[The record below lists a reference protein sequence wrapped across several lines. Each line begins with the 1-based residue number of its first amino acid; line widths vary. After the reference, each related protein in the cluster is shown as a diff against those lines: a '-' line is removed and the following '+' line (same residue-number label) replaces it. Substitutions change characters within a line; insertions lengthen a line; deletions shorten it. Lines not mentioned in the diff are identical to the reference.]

1 MYRKEA
7 LISCRV
13 GFQEWPRTFSPRR
26 LIVATSRRVRATKMG
41 WTVLAALAV
50 SSTFALAQDKDFPN
64 RPLRVI
70 FPFGAGNSS
79 DGNARFFAEKLTS
92 LLA

>member
-1 MYRKEA
+1 
-7 LISCRV
+7 
-13 GFQEWPRTFSPRR
+13 
-26 LIVATSRRVRATKMG
+26 MG

>member
-1 MYRKEA
+1 M
-7 LISCRV
+7 
-13 GFQEWPRTFSPRR
+13 
-26 LIVATSRRVRATKMG
+26 ATIRRVRTTKMG